1 MIVTVD
7 PILESL
13 RERATASG
21 RFANVELVHDALRCR
36 VRDIESEAWYL
47 VETSDD
53 GVAVLLVTPDRWLS
67 ESIEADLMHSG
78 DKLEELLEEELVDL
92 GGSLLPG
99 EPIKV
104 EHFRSDD
111 RLYTFRSSIP
121 SGSDQETMF
130 RWLLAYEATFIELG
144 DMSGERD
151 D

>member
-13 RERATASG
+13 RERATTSG
-21 RFANVELVHDALRCR
+21 RFANIELVHDVLRCR
-36 VRDIESEAWYL
+36 ARDIESEAWYL

-67 ESIEADLMHSG
+67 ESIEADLMHSS

-92 GGSLLPG
+92 GGSVSP
-99 EPIKV
+99 EKPIKV

-121 SGSDQETMF
+121 SGSDQETIF

>member
-13 RERATASG
+13 REFATASG
-21 RFANVELVHDALRCR
+21 RFANVELVNGTLRCR
-36 VRDIESEAWYL
+36 ARDIESEAWYL
-47 VETSDD
+47 VEISDD
-53 GVAVLLVTPDRWLS
+53 GIAVLLVTPDRWLS

-78 DKLEELLEEELVDL
+78 DDLEELLEEELVDL
-92 GGSLLPG
+92 GVSLLPA

-121 SGSDQETMF
+121 SGSDEETMLK
-130 RWLLAYEATFIELG
+130 WLLAYEAAFIELG
-144 DMSGERD
+144 DMSGERYD
-151 D
+151 